1 MSQKDYYAGWDFE
14 RYGTSTLYLNA
25 SVGGHGADPRI
36 IIDGTYSHIALTSV
50 TGTGTYV
57 ALAAA
62 LQTYFNGLGGGRPTY
77 TITFN
82 TTTMQYS
89 FSVSS
94 GTLALTFVGDDGI
107 RMRHL
112 LGFIADVPATSS
124 PIVSTA
130 RPYLAISAVSGGP
143 TNYTDEY
150 EPNVGINEAEADDGT
165 SYSISRTTLPV
176 YMDWD
181 QQMEEKAGP
190 SSAVSG
196 GARTGG
202 APMFDYCATVTTMPC
217 SWEYFYRHV
226 RCVEPFA
233 VYDTST
239 ASGIVCKLRAE
250 GANFKPSRTVS
261 DYDVLWNLPFKT
273 RLIGR
278 L

>member
-14 RYGTSTLYLNA
+14 RLGQLVFTMTSSTGPN
-25 SVGGHGADPRI
+25 VDVVTWNV
-36 IIDGTYSHIALTSV
+36 GTYSHVSLQNA
-50 TGTGTYV
+50 TGSGTYV
-57 ALAAA
+57 SFAST
-62 LQTYFNGLGGGRPTY
+62 LQSFFATLGGSHPTY
-77 TITFN
+77 TVTFN
-82 TTTMQYS
+82 TTTMQYV
-89 FSVSS
+89 FTASS
-94 GTLALTFVGDDGI
+94 GTITLTFGATPQGQMARDI
-107 RMRHL
+107 
-112 LGFIADVPATSS
+112 LGFGTNPAAGATVTS
-124 PIVSTA
+124 TT
-130 RPYLAISAVSGGP
+130 RPYFAISAVSGGP

-202 APMFDYCATVTTMPC
+202 APMFDYCATVATMPC

-239 ASGIVCKLRAE
+239 ASGVVCKLRAE